1 VRWIRLID
9 KSDAPL
15 HYSDQAAA
23 AGHDGGRGALF
34 ALARLGAPA
43 RWPVMGA
50 ANIHKPC
57 ALAASSRPDHRGTL
71 PPAAGGGRPIVG
83 ASSISK
89 SPGRGYLGNY
99 KNSRAAQIRTE
110 HAMAK
115 IKASL
120 SWREIARLRSSCE
133 CAPIKPNR
141 LHPVLQ
147 AIQASALRRSSF
159 SANED

>member
-1 VRWIRLID
+1 MID
-9 KSDAPL
+9 KTDWRL
-15 HYSDQAAA
+15 HYTDQPAV
-23 AGHDGGRGALF
+23 AGHDGGLGALF
-34 ALARLGAPA
+34 ALPRLGAPA

-57 ALAASSRPDHRGTL
+57 ALAARSRPDHRGTL

-99 KNSRAAQIRTE
+99 KNRRAAQIRTE

-115 IKASL
+115 NQRLFELERKCSASL
-120 SWREIARLRSSCE
+120 LLRGCADPAQSASSRSS
-133 CAPIKPNR
+133 R
-141 LHPVLQ
+141 
-147 AIQASALRRSSF
+147 
-159 SANED
+159 